1 MHQDLA
7 INIFTRMFKK
17 IGQKWVQFIAKIK
30 SLADK
35 DDESQIV
42 FNDFVRAAEKSGVK
56 LSEKEKTEL
65 IDSFPGMEG
74 ADQQPRLNIARI
86 YD

>member
-1 MHQDLA
+1 
-7 INIFTRMFKK
+7 
-17 IGQKWVQFIAKIK
+17 
-30 SLADK
+30 
-35 DDESQIV
+35 
-42 FNDFVRAAEKSGVK
+42 VRAAEKSGVK